1 MFRHFAI
8 YLLIFCLNSELSLA
22 DNEEYENS
30 SLNGKAMSIRI
41 LRHDRLS
48 WYVKKDR
55 LSWYVKKDEKLL
67 RMVERGRQINRI
79 MKRDGQLSRNYQRD
93 GQLYRNYQR
102 DGQLSRSYQRDGQFK
117 ISERIPKSQ
126 SLF

>member
-8 YLLIFCLNSELSLA
+8 YLLIFCLNSDLSLA

-48 WYVKKDR
+48 WYA
-55 LSWYVKKDEKLL
+55 KKDEKLL

-126 SLF
+126 SMF